1 MKASNILG
9 LNFERVVNDIDIYC
23 WDLDGTLGVYAFGN
37 KGIVLCGDDYYLG
50 YIEKYNPYEYIKPN
64 KIIQRFIANYTNK
77 DDNYVIT
84 VAQNDREKRYKT
96 GFILKHYSD
105 KIKPENIYFVDHSS
119 RKYDVLIDISMMN
132 KSKKVCLIDD
142 TIKTLYDIQMNDI
155 FYTLHISSFMS
166 FDELLK

>member
-1 MKASNILG
+1 M
-9 LNFERVVNDIDIYC
+9 
-23 WDLDGTLGVYAFGN
+23 
-37 KGIVLCGDDYYLG
+37 
-50 YIEKYNPYEYIKPN
+50 
-64 KIIQRFIANYTNK
+64 
-77 DDNYVIT
+77 
-84 VAQNDREKRYKT
+84 
-96 GFILKHYSD
+96 KHYSD

-132 KSKKVCLIDD
+132 KSKKACLIDD